1 MRPLN
6 QRTQDNINITKGGRA
21 RRAIASDTFAAF
33 YPAHF
38 RDLSPRPRPA
48 KRVCPTP
55 GYHRWP
61 CGPRTPRPPPR
72 RARPALRRTAHA
84 TRPARG

>member
-55 GYHRWP
+55 GWRSAP
-61 CGPRTPRPPPR
+61 VGRDRPRFVQ
-72 RARPALRRTAHA
+72 
-84 TRPARG
+84 